1 MSGKSFKV
9 KTADGETWEW
19 DIHTAND
26 DDDETKEQ
34 LIKDEEV
41 EWNKPALVT
50 LVVGLILWLVFEL
63 MNFVFN
69 TILIK

>member
-50 LVVGLILWLVFEL
+50 LVVGLVLW
-63 MNFVFN
+63 
-69 TILIK
+69 